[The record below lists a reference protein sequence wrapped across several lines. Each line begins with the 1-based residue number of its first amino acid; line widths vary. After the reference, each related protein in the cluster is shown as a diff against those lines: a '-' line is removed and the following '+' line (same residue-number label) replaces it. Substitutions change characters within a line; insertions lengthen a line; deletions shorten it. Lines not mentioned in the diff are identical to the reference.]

1 MPKILRYRN
10 LNASTAV
17 FAILFTVELAGD
29 YWLGRWR
36 QHARGD
42 MREDKNI
49 KGSDPSCPSVPFLF
63 CVSDINGQPTHRIM
77 AARNPSPPPISGEEA
92 IIFNS
97 DTIENTV
104 FSKAWVLRTLFKL
117 TELTEA
123 IKSNEDSPNTECK
136 KAKSEDNL
144 DGELCK
150 LWDMSMNAVRCVLK
164 LLMVRMCKYHAILF
178 LNKTMGKQKLPMM
191 ALYIIYGRWVEKI
204 FTTFDTYI
212 WLNNAVIVVA

>member
-1 MPKILRYRN
+1 
-10 LNASTAV
+10 
-17 FAILFTVELAGD
+17 
-29 YWLGRWR
+29 
-36 QHARGD
+36 
-42 MREDKNI
+42 
-49 KGSDPSCPSVPFLF
+49 
-63 CVSDINGQPTHRIM
+63 M

-92 IIFNS
+92 IILNS

-117 TELTEA
+117 TEA

-136 KAKSEDNL
+136 RAKNEDNL

-191 ALYIIYGRWVEKI
+191 ALSIYGRWVQKI